1 MRLDKIYQFAVKR
14 GMELDPRGKQEVK
27 NELEKAKKDF
37 EAMKPDEKDGFDKE
51 GLWNPYS
58 DTRILYG
65 ERKRQIRRILV
76 GIDMEIGEVLLAER
90 LREKGNKIDLILSHH
105 PEGYALAGFYEV
117 MHMQADIL
125 SKYGVPINV
134 AEGLLEKRIK
144 EVERKVLP
152 LNHARAVDAAR
163 MLDIAFLCVHTP
175 ADNHV
180 ASFLQS
186 KFDKGNHSTVGDIIK
201 FLKTIPEYK
210 EGFKNKAGPKVIAGS
225 EKNRAGKILAEMT
238 GGTEGAKE
246 LLEKMSQAGIGT
258 IVGMHMGEENL
269 KEAEKHH
276 INVVIAGHM
285 ASDTLG
291 MNLLIDHLV
300 REERLEITPCSGF
313 RRMERGATKRRR
325 KR

>member
-1 MRLDKIYQFAVKR
+1 MKLEDIYRFAVKR
-14 GMELDPRGKQEVK
+14 GIQSDPRGKEEVK
-27 NELEKAKKDF
+27 RELDRAKKNF
-37 EAMKPDEKDGFDKE
+37 GAMKPDEKEGFDKE
-51 GLWNPYS
+51 KLNNPYS

-65 ERKRQIRRILV
+65 EGKRQIRRILV
-76 GIDMEIGEVLLAER
+76 GIDMEMGELLLAER
-90 LREKGNKIDLILSHH
+90 LKEKGKKIDLILSHH

-134 AEGLLEKRIK
+134 AEGLLQKRIK

-152 LNHARAVDAAR
+152 LNHARSVDAAR

-175 ADNHV
+175 ADNCV
-180 ASFLQS
+180 DSFLQLR
-186 KFDKGNHSTVGDIIK
+186 FDKGNHSSVGDVVK

-225 EKNRAGKILAEMT
+225 ERNRAGKILVDMT
-238 GGTEGAKE
+238 GGTGGPKAI
-246 LLEKMSQAGIGT
+246 LEKLSQAGIGT
-258 IVGMHMGEENL
+258 IVGMHMGEESF

-276 INVVIAGHM
+276 INVVIAGHI

-291 MNLLIDHLV
+291 MNLLLDNLV
-300 REERLEITPCSGF
+300 REERLQITSCSGF
-313 RRMERGATKRRR
+313 RRVERGAYKRGR